1 VKWLTADRGRER
13 GGMERQ
19 QFLVR
24 GMEGELDAE
33 RRKKSKEKQIGK
45 NHRGN

>member
-1 VKWLTADRGRER
+1 MKWLTADRGRER

-33 RRKKSKEKQIGK
+33 RKKEIQGEADRKEP
-45 NHRGN
+45 

>member
-1 VKWLTADRGRER
+1 MKWLTADRGRER
-13 GGMERQ
+13 GGKEQQ

-33 RRKKSKEKQIGK
+33 RKKEIQGETDRKEP
-45 NHRGN
+45 